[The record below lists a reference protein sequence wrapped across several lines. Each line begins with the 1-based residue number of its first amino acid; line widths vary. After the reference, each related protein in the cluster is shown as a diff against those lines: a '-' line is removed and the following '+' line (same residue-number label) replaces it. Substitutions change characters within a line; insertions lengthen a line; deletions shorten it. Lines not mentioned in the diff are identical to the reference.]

1 MERPYYIDDTGQR
14 VEYDDTW
21 WLNGQE
27 IIIPPMSEEETEK
40 MIDFLSGC
48 DRRVYMNSTVTDIIN
63 EEAAAFFENQKSAED
78 VARVIQSRVQ
88 IYVHE
93 NR

>member
-1 MERPYYIDDTGQR
+1 
-14 VEYDDTW
+14 
-21 WLNGQE
+21 
-27 IIIPPMSEEETEK
+27 